1 MIKISDQERNF
12 WFMMKLASFSS
23 IGICMMLRDGAAI
36 YSYILDSTISNFK
49 ETRIEAKFSPMG
61 KNYHFSFNG
70 GGFCKIAIS

>member
-36 YSYILDSTISNFK
+36 YSYILDHIKLQRN
-49 ETRIEAKFSPMG
+49 
-61 KNYHFSFNG
+61 
-70 GGFCKIAIS
+70 